1 MNAIKGILL
10 FLITATYAFAGSGWL
25 DDFEKAKEQAK
36 AEGKPIL
43 IDFTGSD
50 WCGWCVRLDN
60 EVFSEREFK
69 RFAKDNLVLFEA
81 DFPKRKKISKK
92 TQEQNQKLAEEFG
105 VRGFPTI
112 ILVDSNG
119 KKIAQTG
126 YKEGGAEKY
135 VEHLKELLK

>member
-1 MNAIKGILL
+1 MKAFKGFLL
-10 FLITATYAFAGSGWL
+10 LLMTATYTFAGSGWL
-25 DDFEKAKEQAK
+25 DDYEKAKEQAK

-60 EVFSEREFK
+60 EVFSAREFK
-69 RFAKDNLVLFEA
+69 KYAKENLVLFEA

-92 TQEQNQKLAEEFG
+92 TQEQNQQLAEQFG

-112 ILVDSNG
+112 VLVDSNG
-119 KKIAQTG
+119 EKIAQTG
-126 YKEGGAEKY
+126 YREGGAEKY